1 MYIMNDEQLR
11 QLQKEL
17 DEKKHRQS
25 EIAKQDLGGR
35 MEYCKDCYF
44 LKFDTEKQHLI
55 CNLDQNS
62 KEINSVCAKNYVRGK
77 YNEQRTESTT
87 KPRTKNS
94 GRSKKSC

>member
-1 MYIMNDEQLR
+1 MYNMNDEQLKT
-11 QLQKEL
+11 LQNEL
-17 DEKKHRQS
+17 DKKKYLQS
-25 EIAKQDLGGR
+25 QTARQDLGGR

-77 YNEQRTESTT
+77 NNEQRTEETT

-94 GRSKKSC
+94 GRSKKNS

>member
-1 MYIMNDEQLR
+1 MCNMNDEQLR

-55 CNLDQNS
+55 CNLDQIS
-62 KEINSVCAKNYVRGK
+62 KEINSVCAKNHLRRIEYAK
-77 YNEQRTESTT
+77 LIESATR
-87 KPRTKNS
+87 PRTKNS
-94 GRSKKSC
+94 GRSKKSS

>member
-1 MYIMNDEQLR
+1 MYNMNDEQLR
-11 QLQKEL
+11 KLQKEL

-25 EIAKQDLGGR
+25 EIAKQDLSGR
-35 MEYCKDCYF
+35 MEQCKDCYF